1 MSIRAKRSEIVPR
14 GDVSD
19 SLSFRLLGGL
29 TISRAGQPV
38 SGFHSRKERALLC
51 YLAVTKR
58 RHRRPHLAGL
68 FWGDLP
74 DGRAM
79 ANLRRA
85 LSHLRGVAADQ
96 LVITR
101 QTALFDAESAHWLD
115 VDIFERLAARS
126 DDRSALEEAADLYQ
140 GDFLTGFYL
149 KECPVFEEWVVTE
162 QERLR
167 GTAAAV
173 LRALVRLHRN
183 RGDYPLAITYAR
195 RLLTLDPWREEVHRE
210 LMRLLALGGERSAA
224 LAQYRECCRL
234 LESELG
240 LEPLEETD
248 ALYAKLA
255 AGDGDEVPPEMAG
268 PGTGL
273 EALSPGVELPF
284 SGRGEEHAVLIR
296 AWTAVRTGGGR
307 LTLVEGE
314 VGVGKTRL
322 VEEVSRYVESEGAV
336 VLRGR
341 CYEFGGA
348 VPYQSIAEA
357 LRAHLLDSP
366 DLTLPP
372 TYLPELSRLIP
383 ELRQCHAD
391 LPEWTVG
398 AGEGARQRLF
408 QAVTQCLVTHP
419 ADALLLFLDDLHW
432 ADQSTLDLLH
442 FAVRQL
448 GSAPVWI
455 VGTYRPEEVNLRH
468 RLTRLR
474 QGLARDGAVDRVRLE
489 PLAREAVGEIARW
502 LVGQEQAP
510 PLAEVLYRESE
521 GNPFIL
527 TEVVEDLQDLG
538 ALEARGWETNPSP
551 RADDGAPLWEWRG
564 PALKEVVPEG
574 VREVVLQ
581 RVGRLGER
589 AQVLLSLAAVVG
601 WRFDRRLLQRASDEA
616 RAAVERA
623 MDEWLSRRL
632 VQPSL
637 DQPRHSAGRPVY
649 DFAHDKIRAVVYEAV
664 ESGRRRDLH
673 QRVASALERVSDQV
687 AGREPGRLAR
697 HWEEAGRLE
706 QAATYWLQAG
716 DQARLLYANE
726 EAASHYRRALSCL
739 REIEDDE
746 RAARTLMKLGLAYHN
761 AFNFDKARKAYDQG
775 FTLWRRSG
783 HQSLLG
789 ARKALRGRPLQ
800 TLRARWLEPSTLD
813 PAMAPDSHT
822 DHLLT
827 ALFSGLTELGPELAP
842 VPDVAREWEIADD
855 GRRFIFRLRE
865 GVVWSDSTPLTAH
878 DFEYAWKRV
887 LDPNQGSSAAPHLFD
902 LRGARAYHHGEGA
915 REAVG
920 VRAED
925 DVTLV
930 VELEE
935 AVAYFPQLLARPP
948 MLPVPRHVVEAEG
961 DAWMGDDT
969 FVSNGPFRLE
979 TWKRGERLVFV
990 RNPHYRGAFGGNVGR
1005 VELVPLTD
1013 WNERIRR
1020 YEADQLD
1027 VIGITFL
1034 PLEQREE
1041 VRRRHADDYTS
1052 AAGLKTGFVA
1062 FDVNRP
1068 PFDDARVRRAFVMT
1082 TDREALANG
1091 ALGGYVGPA
1100 TGGFVPPGMPGHWA
1114 GIGLA
1119 FDAEAARRLL
1129 AEAGYPKGAG
1139 FPPVGL
1145 LTCLAAE
1152 ARAACVAA
1160 QWEDTLGVEVRW
1172 EALPWAEYLGR
1183 LSQDPP
1189 TLVDYTWAADYPD
1202 PDSFFRVCRART
1214 FGGWEHEGFDR
1225 LVARARSVTD
1235 QEERLEL
1242 YRQADHVLVEEV
1254 PILPLTYGR
1263 QHLLIK
1269 PWVRRY
1275 PTSAIQSAF
1284 WKDAVVEP
1292 H

>member
-1 MSIRAKRSEIVPR
+1 MIRAKRSEIVPR

-58 RHRRPHLAGL
+58 SHRRPHLAGL
-68 FWGDLP
+68 LWGDLP
-74 DGRAM
+74 DTRAM

-85 LSHLRGVAADQ
+85 LSHLRGVARDH

-101 QTALFDAESAHWLD
+101 QTVLFDPGSAHWLD
-115 VDIFERLAARS
+115 VDAFERLAARS
-126 DDRSALEEAADLYQ
+126 ADRAALEEAADLYH
-140 GDFLTGFYL
+140 GDFLAGFYL
-149 KECPVFEEWVVTE
+149 KRCPDFEEWVLVE

-167 GTAAAV
+167 GLVGEA
-173 LRALVRLHRN
+173 LRTLMALHGA
-183 RGDYPLAITYAR
+183 RGDYRAAVTCGR
-195 RLLTLDPWREEVHRE
+195 RLLTLDPWREEIHRE
-210 LMRLLALGGERSAA
+210 LMRLLALGGQRSAA
-224 LAQYRECCRL
+224 LTQYRACCRL
-234 LESELG
+234 LKAELG
-240 LEPLEETD
+240 LDPLEETT
-248 ALYAKLA
+248 ALYTRLV
-255 AGDGDEVPPEMAG
+255 AGDGVSVEAAEF
-268 PGTGL
+268 GTDPSATRP
-273 EALSPGVELPF
+273 ALELPF
-284 SGRGEEHAVLIR
+284 VGRGGEHAALVR
-296 AWTAVRTGGGR
+296 SWDAVQRDGR
-307 LTLVEGE
+307 GLTLVEGE
-314 VGVGKTRL
+314 AGVGKTRL
-322 VEEVSRYVESEGAV
+322 VREVSRYTESEGSV

-341 CYEFGGA
+341 CYEFGGD
-348 VPYQSIAEA
+348 VPYQPIAEA
-357 LRAHLLDSP
+357 LRTHLLDSP
-366 DLTLPP
+366 GLTLSLSP
-372 TYLPELSRLIP
+372 TWLAELSRLVP
-383 ELRQCHAD
+383 ELKERQSKVPDPAQD
-391 LPEWTVG
+391 P
-398 AGEGARQRLF
+398 GEGARQRLF
-408 QAVTQCLVTHP
+408 QAVTQFLITHP
-419 ADALLLFLDDLHW
+419 AGTLLLFLDDLHW

-442 FAVRQL
+442 FAVRRL

-455 VGTYRPEEVNLRH
+455 VGTYRPEEVTLGH

-474 QGLARDGAVDRVRLE
+474 QGLARDGMVERVRLE
-489 PLAREAVGEIARW
+489 PLAPEAVGEIARW
-502 LVGQEQAP
+502 LVGREQGP
-510 PLAEVLYRESE
+510 SLGDVLYRESE

-527 TEVVEDLQDLG
+527 REVVEDLQELG
-538 ALEARGWETNPSP
+538 ALQPRRPESSPAP
-551 RADDGAPLWEWRG
+551 RADDRAAPWEWRK
-564 PALKEVVPEG
+564 PLAKEVLPTG
-574 VREVVLQ
+574 VREVILQ
-581 RVGRLGER
+581 RVGRLDEESR
-589 AQVLLSLAAVVG
+589 RLLSMAAVVG
-601 WRFDRRLLQRASDEA
+601 RRFDRRLLQRASDEA

-637 DQPRHSAGRPVY
+637 DQPSRSPGSHAY

-739 REIEDDE
+739 REIEGDE

-827 ALFSGLTELGPELAP
+827 ALFSGLTELGPDLEP
-842 VPDVAREWEIADD
+842 VPEAARAWEITDD
-855 GRRFIFRLRE
+855 GRCLVFHLME
-865 GVVWSDSTPLTAH
+865 GMVWTDGVPVTAH

-887 LDPNQGSSAAPHLFD
+887 LDPASESSAAPHLFD
-902 LRGARAYHHGEGA
+902 LSGAQAYHQGHGA
-915 REAVG
+915 REDVG
-920 VRAED
+920 VRAQD
-925 DVTLV
+925 DLTLV

-935 AVAYFPQLLARPP
+935 AVAYFPQLLARPA
-948 MLPVPRHVVEAEG
+948 LFPVPRHVVEAEG
-961 DAWMGDDT
+961 DAWTKHDR
-969 FVSNGPFRLE
+969 FVSNGPFRLD
-979 TWKRGERLVFV
+979 TWQLGERLIFA
-990 RNPHYRGAFGGNVGR
+990 RNPRYHRVCGGNVER

-1013 WNERIRR
+1013 WDERIRR
-1020 YEADQLD
+1020 YEADELD
-1027 VIGITFL
+1027 VLGITFL
-1034 PLEQREE
+1034 PLVQREE

-1062 FDVNRP
+1062 FDVTRP
-1068 PFDDARVRRAFVMT
+1068 PFDDARVRRAFAMA

-1091 ALGGYVGPA
+1091 AMGGYVGPA
-1100 TGGFVPPGMPGHWA
+1100 TGGFVPPGMPGHCP

-1119 FDAEAARRLL
+1119 CDAEAARRLL
-1129 AEAGYPKGAG
+1129 AEAGYPKGGG
-1139 FPPVGL
+1139 FPTVRIV
-1145 LTCLAAE
+1145 TCPAAE
-1152 ARAACVAA
+1152 ARIACVMA
-1160 QWEDTLGVEVRW
+1160 QWQDVLGVDIRW
-1172 EALPWAEYLGR
+1172 EALPWAEYLKR
-1183 LSQDPP
+1183 LSEDPP
-1189 TLVDYTWAADYPD
+1189 TIVDYTWAADYPD
-1202 PDSFFRVCRART
+1202 PDSFFRVCRSRT
-1214 FGGWEHEGFDR
+1214 FGGWEHHGYDQ
-1225 LVARARSVTD
+1225 LVAQARSVTD
-1235 QEERLEL
+1235 QEVRLEL

-1254 PILPLTYGR
+1254 PILPLTNGR

-1275 PTSAIQSAF
+1275 PTSAVQSAF
-1284 WKDAVVEP
+1284 WKDAVIEP